1 MSDMRFCNSFKTKI
15 MDLLPVELNKIR
27 RTAAIN
33 VRREGSF
40 GFLVEWRGKLGDDQ
54 NPYRRD
60 AVDFAELTI
69 HRFAAHSAIRSRLFP
84 FHCLHHGY
92 AVVLEG
98 KEVVLGSSERG
109 DYRSA
114 SMIFLSS
121 RLRLERPPHQC
132 FSTQWRNR

>member
-27 RTAAIN
+27 RTAAITFA
-33 VRREGSF
+33 GKDDF
-40 GFLVEWRGKLGDDQ
+40 GFLAEWRGKLGDDQ

-69 HRFAAHSAIRSRLFP
+69 HRFVAHSAIRSRLFS
-84 FHCLHHGY
+84 FHCLHHGC
-92 AVVLEG
+92 AVVLDR

-121 RLRLERPPHQC
+121 RLRLERPPHQY